1 MSRDFASKLWPV
13 TKLGV
18 RVIVSR
24 EELAPADFAHAK
36 LFVPRPKPPEPQV
49 SMYPAPEA
57 AQATKLAEN
66 TTAHPERVV
75 TDATSDPT
83 KTVPAASDVVKPAPT
98 DDPAKPLVPRY
109 KASDQPVKRNG
120 QVAVFVSRKEKKV
133 FVRHGFVPVF
143 DMPVTI
149 DDPDQPL
156 GTHVFTAMGT
166 TGDGSGMRWNLISVP
181 NHVSAPVEHRDSRRR
196 GKEPPKPV
204 VNYGKPP
211 STAAQALD
219 RVHLPQEAIDRINEI
234 LVPGSSLVVSD
245 EGLGRETGRGTDFVV
260 LTR

>member
-1 MSRDFASKLWPV
+1 
-13 TKLGV
+13 
-18 RVIVSR
+18 
-24 EELAPADFAHAK
+24 
-36 LFVPRPKPPEPQV
+36 
-49 SMYPAPEA
+49 MYPAPEA
-57 AQATKLAEN
+57 AQATTKLAEN
-66 TTAHPERVV
+66 TTAHPDRVV
-75 TDATSDPT
+75 TDATSDPM
-83 KTVPAASDVVKPAPT
+83 KAVPAGSDAVKPAPT

-109 KASDQPVKRNG
+109 KASDQPAKRNG

-133 FVRHGFVPVF
+133 FVRQGFVPLF

-156 GTHVFTAMGT
+156 GTHVFTAMDT
-166 TGDGSGMRWNLISVP
+166 TGEGSGMRWNLITVP
-181 NHVSAPVEHRDSRRR
+181 NNVSGPVEHRDSRRR

-204 VNYGKPP
+204 VHYGKPS

-219 RVHLPQEAIDRINEI
+219 RIHLPQEAVDRINEL
-234 LVPGSSLVVSD
+234 LVPGSSLVLAD